1 MELDL
6 INTGLKTMAMLAI
19 VIGLL
24 ILVLYF
30 MKRFMFPKEKTKGN
44 LFIKVL
50 STLHLSPKERV
61 EVIEISGEKI
71 VLGVTPGNIRFLTKL
86 SDINTGNGIRNGD
99 EKELE
104 IAE

>member
-6 INTGLKTMAMLAI
+6 INTGLKTLAMLAI

-24 ILVLYF
+24 VLVLYF
-30 MKRFMFPKEKTKGN
+30 MKRFMFPKKKTKGD

-86 SDINTGNGIRNGD
+86 SDINGGKRKDNGEG
-99 EKELE
+99 EKLE
-104 IAE
+104 IT